1 MRKLRQRRL
10 WMVPNGNSWTVVKYR
25 ENEIMPEGAKK
36 IKRITSKVVAKEI
49 KFEEMKPGFL
59 AIIKNK
65 KDEKYLLKHQG
76 YSKDGA
82 AKDGL
87 SKCVENFSD
96 FSDLENN
103 GCYVHYQKKITQF

>member
-1 MRKLRQRRL
+1 MIINQKKRVSR
-10 WMVPNGNSWTVVKYR
+10 TKYKYKAKDR
-25 ENEIMPEGAKK
+25 HYIPEGAKK
-36 IKRITSKVVAKEI
+36 IKRLTSKTEAKRI
-49 KFEEMKPGFL
+49 DFEGTKPGFL

-82 AKDGL
+82 VNEGL

-103 GCYVHYQKKITQF
+103 GCYVHYSSQVAFGG

>member
-1 MRKLRQRRL
+1 MKRL
-10 WMVPNGNSWTVVKYR
+10 DDQIWYCKQQ
-25 ENEIMPEGAKK
+25 KK
-36 IKRITSKVVAKEI
+36 NDKTRGI
-49 KFEEMKPGFL
+49 
-59 AIIKNK
+59 
-65 KDEKYLLKHQG
+65 LKHQG

-103 GCYVHYQKKITQF
+103 GCYIHYQKKITQF

>member
-1 MRKLRQRRL
+1 M
-10 WMVPNGNSWTVVKYR
+10 
-25 ENEIMPEGAKK
+25 KK
-36 IKRITSKVVAKEI
+36 FITFVTLTIIFTTQLFAASKN
-49 KFEEMKPGFL
+49 P
-59 AIIKNK
+59 
-65 KDEKYLLKHQG
+65 LKIFK
-76 YSKDGA
+76 KDGA